1 MCKKLLFLA
10 SLFQQGNPG
19 AVKGQ
24 ANLEA
29 KEKILKAVYDKVKL
43 SLHSHM
49 KLAIGFVFQFELS
62 HVQCHKSCLTNAY
75 EDAPC
80 CTSEDMLHFQV

>member
-1 MCKKLLFLA
+1 MWRRLLFLA

-29 KEKILKAVYDKVKL
+29 KEKILKAVYDKVNL
-43 SLHSHM
+43 SL
-49 KLAIGFVFQFELS
+49 
-62 HVQCHKSCLTNAY
+62 N
-75 EDAPC
+75 C
-80 CTSEDMLHFQV
+80 C